1 MMRNIHLVIL
11 GGAAIVS
18 GLALAVIARFDI
30 SALNAFGPVARI
42 YFGGIK
48 NGLIVS
54 TAILFLCF
62 IFFLFA
68 ESYFDKVLSQV
79 RYFYASISNRKKN
92 ILILSICLIFS
103 FASHAGNITN
113 GYFNMDDFVVVGM
126 NNSLPFSQSVITP
139 YGNDHLI
146 PLFKAEMKALGALFG
161 QNPVPHN
168 VFIFIMFALIPFFTY
183 LTLKKLGI
191 GIQSFF
197 VFLILF
203 SGATS
208 WADMLTG
215 FNIMSI
221 YPQTIL
227 FFSVASWAYLAWAE
241 SKEKKYMAFFA
252 ASILCA
258 VTIDTSGIWVI
269 PALLLFMATVAY
281 LKTDTLKIGKKYLWN
296 LFKEN
301 KIPFCIVAILIFILA
316 LFFYISFVLIQPNT
330 FLSTLSGDSTE
341 TDASILLK
349 YKKEN
354 WRLIPLTSN
363 FLSFFE
369 NGVSLSMFAPN
380 IVKILVH
387 PAMKNKV
394 APSWPVVEM
403 ILLFGNAI
411 LFWFALKYA
420 SNKEKKLMILLLAIM
435 TMTIAMVI
443 VARPIHEIIPDFDY
457 RYTGV
462 PYYFYS
468 LFMAICASMLMRT
481 KKDYAVKVILSAVIV
496 VFAGQQALSFYAV
509 RLKEEAKLRREA
521 VVRLN
526 ASLLAELDALQH
538 KKNAPLVIPNLS
550 GGHIFQPMPGLML
563 SHFLLFFNTKA
574 PITLIKNSQIPVDT
588 WNHFIGDVS
597 SLRSETSQE
606 FKEALKKPSAIRS
619 YYASPSLM
627 TYKNSDSPGNPT
639 QSAIPNGEKEVIIQ
653 HEKFDPEKIHVL
665 GFSLSTD
672 NTPGNLELSFSFK
685 NDFNVDGA
693 AGKIRIDDYT
703 PYLLKDG
710 RRVYAIESD
719 LLQLYTFSLSEK
731 ISDLTLSVPET
742 KSAFVHGIYF
752 R

>member
-79 RYFYASISNRKKN
+79 RYFYGSISNSKKN
-92 ILILSICLIFS
+92 ILILSTCFIFS

-126 NNSLPFSQSVITP
+126 NNSFPFSQSVITP

-203 SGATS
+203 SGATG

-252 ASILCA
+252 ASIVGA
-258 VTIDTSGIWVI
+258 VTIDTSGMWTI
-269 PALLLFMATVAY
+269 PAIVLFIAAVSYM
-281 LKTDTLKIGKKYLWN
+281 KIDAWSVGKKRLQD
-296 LFKEN
+296 FFREN
-301 KIPFCIVAILIFILA
+301 KVPICIIMTIVLA
-316 LFFYISFVLIQPNT
+316 LAIFFYVSFAVIQPDT
-330 FLSTLSGDSTE
+330 FLSVLGGDGI
-341 TDASILLK
+341 ASPNQK
-349 YKKEN
+349 AEN
-354 WRLIPLTSN
+354 WRFIPLASN

-394 APSWPVVEM
+394 APFWPIVEM
-403 ILLFGNAI
+403 ILLFGNI
-411 LFWFALKYA
+411 LLFWFALKGA
-420 SNKEKKLMILLLAIM
+420 PNKERKLIILLMMSMFI
-435 TMTIAMVI
+435 TIAMVI
-443 VARPIHEIIPDFDY
+443 IARPVHEAIPDFDY
-457 RYTGV
+457 RYAGV

-468 LFMAICASMLMRT
+468 LFMAMCASVLMRT

-496 VFAGQQALSFYAV
+496 VFAGQQALSFYAI
-509 RLKEEAKLRREA
+509 RLQKEAELRREA

-526 ASLLAELDALQH
+526 NTLLNELDALQH
-538 KKNAPLVIPNLS
+538 KKNAPLIIPNLS

-563 SHFLLFFNTKA
+563 SHYLLFFDTKT
-574 PITLIKNSQIPVDT
+574 PISLIKNSSIPVDT
-588 WNHFIGDVS
+588 WNHFVADVL

-606 FKEALKKPSAIRS
+606 FKETLKKPSAIRS

-627 TYKNSDSPGNPT
+627 TYKNISPRDNPAEPT
-639 QSAIPNGEKEVIIQ
+639 TPSGKKEIIIQ
-653 HEKFDPEKIHVL
+653 REKFNPEKIHVL
-665 GFSLSTD
+665 GFLLFTD
-672 NTPGNLELSFSFK
+672 NIPGNLELSFSFN
-685 NDFNVDGA
+685 NDFGIDGVM
-693 AGKIRIDDYT
+693 GKIRIDDYT
-703 PYLLKDG
+703 PYVLKDG

-742 KSAFVHGIYF
+742 KSASVHGIYF